1 MENNNQDYESKVNT
15 NSKTK
20 MENKEPVTQSTE
32 PVKQHK
38 EPVTHSTET
47 INTHVE
53 GQNARRI
60 TGAVFGA
67 IEIILAFRFVFKLFG
82 ANPDS
87 EFVKFLYGL
96 TGIFV
101 NIFKGIFAEMPLGGS
116 DSNAVFEPS
125 SILAI
130 IIVALIALLVFKL
143 MTPKD
148 KSTNLTSSTSS
159 TRPGNK

>member
-15 NSKTK
+15 NSK
-20 MENKEPVTQSTE
+20 MENEEPVTRQTD
-32 PVKQHK
+32 PVVQHK

-67 IEIILAFRFVFKLFG
+67 IEIILAFRFAFKLFG

-87 EFVKFLYGL
+87 EFVKFLYGI

-101 NIFKGIFAEMPLGGS
+101 NIFKGIFAEIPLGGS

-148 KSTNLTSSTSS
+148 KSTNLTSSTST